1 MHTTDAVNV
10 REFGFIARG
19 LGIRLTA
26 TRVILKHNVQR
37 TRAYYVGGKEGN
49 CLHMEVGGEF
59 TRGGDFT
66 KIILMRATVVRPK
79 SGENK

>member
-49 CLHMEVGGEF
+49 CLHMEVGG
-59 TRGGDFT
+59 GNFT